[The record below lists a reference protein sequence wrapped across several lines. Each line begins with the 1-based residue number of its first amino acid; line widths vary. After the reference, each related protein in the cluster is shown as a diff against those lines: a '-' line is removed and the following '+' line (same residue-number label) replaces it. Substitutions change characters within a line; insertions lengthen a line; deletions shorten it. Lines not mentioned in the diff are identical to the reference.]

1 MITNR
6 KYFSG
11 GDDMNNV
18 NFAIS
23 VPEKKLNYPV
33 HKDDMMRM
41 LNLVNPKPDKNIQT
55 HIGQWK

>member
-1 MITNR
+1 
-6 KYFSG
+6 
-11 GDDMNNV
+11 MNNV

-33 HKDDMMRM
+33 HKDDMMWM